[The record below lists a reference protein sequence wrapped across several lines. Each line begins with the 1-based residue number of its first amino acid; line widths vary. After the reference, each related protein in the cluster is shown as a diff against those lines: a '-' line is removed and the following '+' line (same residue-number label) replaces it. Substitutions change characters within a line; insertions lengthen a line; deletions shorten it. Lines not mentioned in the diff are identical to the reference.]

1 MGYVFLVLACMVA
14 CARASSPARSSSRQM
29 LPVLPCSSS
38 IRSTSTSSP
47 QQPIRST
54 SLPTLALQDGKL
66 NTLER
71 DWLLVQDKIKYKLK
85 VTKSHDKDLN
95 SYPEHAS
102 FSFDAHRQNQV
113 DIRVPSAPLLEKNLR
128 DRTAMAI
135 VRSKEAE
142 VDTINAQVNS
152 TNLCGAE
159 NEDASRVLRRIESW
173 QAAKRRTHDLVG
185 VLHHGTLL
193 LSLLA
198 LLVQKHK
205 Y

>member
-1 MGYVFLVLACMVA
+1 M
-14 CARASSPARSSSRQM
+14 
-29 LPVLPCSSS
+29 
-38 IRSTSTSSP
+38 
-47 QQPIRST
+47 
-54 SLPTLALQDGKL
+54 
-66 NTLER
+66 
-71 DWLLVQDKIKYKLK
+71 QDKIKYKLK

-95 SYPEHAS
+95 KYPEHAS
-102 FSFDAHRQNQV
+102 FSFDAHRQKQV
-113 DIRVPSAPLLEKNLR
+113 DIRVPSAPLLENNLR

-142 VDTINAQVNS
+142 IDTINAQANS

-198 LLVQKHK
+198 LVARNHK

>member
-38 IRSTSTSSP
+38 IRSTSSSSP

-54 SLPTLALQDGKL
+54 SLPTLASQDGKL

-95 SYPEHAS
+95 TYPEHAS

-113 DIRVPSAPLLEKNLR
+113 DIRVPSAPLLEKNSR

-142 VDTINAQVNS
+142 IDTINAQVNG
-152 TNLCGAE
+152 TNFCGAE
-159 NEDASRVLRRIESW
+159 NEDASRVVRRIESW
-173 QAAKRRTHDLVG
+173 QAAKRRTHNLVG
-185 VLHHGTLL
+185 VLHHGTLV

-198 LLVQKHK
+198 LLVQTHK